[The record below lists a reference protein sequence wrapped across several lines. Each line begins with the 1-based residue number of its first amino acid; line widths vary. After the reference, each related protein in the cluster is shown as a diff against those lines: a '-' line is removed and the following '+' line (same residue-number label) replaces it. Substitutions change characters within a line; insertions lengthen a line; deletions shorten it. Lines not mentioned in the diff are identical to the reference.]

1 VSTGGRK
8 VSKLKVLAEYPEPE
22 AFLAIQKTADVLMT
36 ELADFLKPHGISPT
50 QYNVLRIL
58 RGAVGRK
65 ARHAGPDAAGVSC
78 GEIAQRMITHDP
90 DMTRLLDR
98 LEARGLLARERGKDD
113 RRRVTACITDTGLE
127 VLRAIDQPLLDL
139 HRRQLGHVGPK
150 KLGELLDLLDEVR
163 RRCQNST

>member
-1 VSTGGRK
+1 
-8 VSKLKVLAEYPEPE
+8 LKVLAEHPEPE
-22 AFLAIQKTADVLMT
+22 VFLAILKTADALMT
-36 ELADFLKPHGISPT
+36 EVAEFLKPHGVSPT

-58 RGAVGRK
+58 RAAAAVGR
-65 ARHAGPDAAGVSC
+65 RNDGRAGAEAGISC
-78 GEIAQRMITHDP
+78 GEIAERMLTHDP

-98 LEARGLLARERGKDD
+98 LEARGLLMRQRGTDD
-113 RRRVTACITDTGLE
+113 RRRVTTSITGAGLE

-163 RRCQNST
+163 RRCQGTAQ